1 MNESILKVC
10 DSLDDLS
17 DAIISGYTGE
27 LTMNEAF
34 GWNTPPMNKYDLA
47 YLASSLSDRLR
58 TSDIDVLEESYAE
71 VLSEIPV
78 KIQLFITNTLVYL
91 YNGHAVNAAPVYM
104 SLIQWI
110 ESVTHRLFAWDTID
124 NKAMPTRL
132 TTRLRSIQI
141 GIEEIIPEKAKLE
154 AQFKLI
160 QDAYDAAESLPTDM
174 QNLKEARKIVENIST
189 NASELFGKIDT
200 HANAANEASKRIQLK
215 EEEADKLVAQCNE
228 AYRITTSTGLA
239 GAFHDRANR
248 LASSMWLWVFGLML
262 TLGLGAWIGSLR
274 YEALIKVL
282 SIKNPDWGVIW
293 IHISL
298 SIVSVAAPIWFAW
311 LSTKQIGQRFRLSED
326 YAFKA
331 SVAKAYEGY
340 RREAA
345 RIDPLFEARLFASAL
360 TRLEEAPLRLVESD
374 THGSP
379 WQELISSDAFQKA
392 LQSVPELRD
401 KFINMPK
408 EWLTYTNKRKS
419 GIPAQSEDEL

>member
-1 MNESILKVC
+1 MHEAISKVC
-10 DSLDDLS
+10 NSLDELS
-17 DAIISGYTGE
+17 EAIILGYTGD

-34 GWNTPPMNKYDLA
+34 GWNTPPMNRYDLA
-47 YLASSLSDRLR
+47 YLASSLSERLGK
-58 TSDIDVLEESYAE
+58 SDINLLEKAYEE
-71 VLSEIPV
+71 VLLEIPI
-78 KIQLFITNTLVYL
+78 KIQLFIGNTLIYL
-91 YNGHAVNAAPVYM
+91 YNGNGVNAIPVYM

-110 ESVTHRLFAWDTID
+110 ESVTHQLFAWDTVD

-141 GIEEIIPEKAKLE
+141 GIEEIVPEKEKLE
-154 AQFKLI
+154 AQLKLI

-174 QNLKEARKIVENIST
+174 LNLKEARKKIESIST

-248 LASSMWLWVFGLML
+248 LSLSMWIWVVGLIL
-262 TLGLGAWIGSLR
+262 TLALGGWIGSVR
-274 YEALIKVL
+274 YESLSKVL
-282 SIKNPDWGVIW
+282 DVKNPVWGVIW

-298 SIVSVAAPIWFAW
+298 SVVSVAAPIWFAW

-345 RIDPLFEARLFASAL
+345 RIDSTFEARLFASAL
-360 TRLEEAPLRLVESD
+360 TRLEEAPLRLVEND

-379 WQELISSDAFQKA
+379 WQELLSSDGFQKA
-392 LQSVPELRD
+392 IQSIPELRD
-401 KFINMPK
+401 KFMNIPK
-408 EWLTYTNKRKS
+408 DILST
-419 GIPAQSEDEL
+419 IPKNDRNIRAESKKEI